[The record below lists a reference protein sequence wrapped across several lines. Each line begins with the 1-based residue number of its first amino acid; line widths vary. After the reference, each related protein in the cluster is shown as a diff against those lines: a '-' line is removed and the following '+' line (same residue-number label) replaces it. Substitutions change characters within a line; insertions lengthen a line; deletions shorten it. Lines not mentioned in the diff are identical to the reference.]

1 MSNIIEKIKK
11 KRIELGVT
19 QLDVAKKMGVPQ
31 TTISRIERQVHS
43 PSLEI
48 LERYADAV
56 GCRIDIV
63 SK

>member
-11 KRIELGVT
+11 KRNELGLT

-31 TTISRIERQVHS
+31 TAISRLERQVHS

-56 GCRIDIV
+56 GCKIDIV